1 MKVVILA
8 GGQGTRIS
16 EESYLK
22 PKPMVEIGGKPILW
36 HIMKG
41 FEAQGFN
48 DFIICLGYKGHMIKD
63 YFINYYL
70 YNSDVT
76 IDLASNKLD
85 VHRTNAESFKV
96 TLVDTGLH
104 TLTAGRLQQVRRY
117 LGDEDFLLTYGD
129 GLADVDLH
137 KLIDQHK
144 NQKKLA
150 TVTAVQ
156 PEGRFGLVGIDQK
169 DTVTQFHEKPLGD
182 GGWIN
187 GGFFVMS
194 PGVFSYLPGNAD
206 VQMLEQDT
214 LENLAHDHQL
224 AAYKHHGFWKCM
236 DALRDKEDL
245 EKLWSSGHPAWKTW
259 A

>member
-8 GGQGTRIS
+8 GGLGTRIA
-16 EESYLK
+16 EESLLR

-36 HIMKG
+36 HIMKI

-48 DFIICLGYKGHMIKD
+48 EFIICLGYKGHMIKD

-76 IDLASNKLD
+76 IDLASNSFD
-85 VHRTNAESFKV
+85 IHRTNSETFKV

-104 TLTAGRLQQVRRY
+104 TLTAGRLKQVQRY
-117 LGDEDFLLTYGD
+117 LGDEEFFMTYGD
-129 GLADVDLH
+129 GLANVNLH
-137 KLIDQHK
+137 NLLEFHKKQEKLVT
-144 NQKKLA
+144 L
-150 TVTAVQ
+150 TAVQ
-156 PEGRFGLVGIDQK
+156 PAGRFGLLGIDRNNI
-169 DTVTQFHEKPLGD
+169 VTQFQEKPLGD

-194 PGVFSYLPGNAD
+194 SGIFSYLPQQAD
-206 VQMLEQDT
+206 KQMLEQDT
-214 LENLAHDHQL
+214 LENLAFDREL

-236 DALRDKEDL
+236 DALRDKEEL
-245 EKLWSSGHPAWKTW
+245 EMLWNSGHPSWKVW
-259 A
+259 S

>member
-8 GGQGTRIS
+8 GGLGTRIS
-16 EESYLK
+16 EESYLR

-36 HIMKG
+36 HIMKI

-48 DFIICLGYKGHMIKD
+48 DFIICLGYKGYMIKD

-70 YNSDVT
+70 YSSDVT
-76 IDLASNKLD
+76 VDLASNSLHI
-85 VHRTNAESFKV
+85 HRTNSENFRV

-104 TLTAGRLQQVRRY
+104 TQTAGRLKQVRRY
-117 LGDEDFLLTYGD
+117 LGEKDFLLTYGD
-129 GLADVDLH
+129 GLADVDLQKLVAFH
-137 KLIDQHK
+137 KKQ
-144 NQKKLA
+144 QKLT

-156 PEGRFGLVGIDQK
+156 PAGRFGLVGIDK
-169 DTVTQFHEKPLGD
+169 DDIVTNFHEKSLGD

-194 PGVFSYLPGNAD
+194 PGIFSYLPEYAD
-206 VQMLEQDT
+206 TQMLEQDT
-214 LENLAHDHQL
+214 LEGLARDRQL

-236 DALRDKEDL
+236 DALRDKQDL
-245 EKLWSSGHPAWKTW
+245 EAIWNSEKPAWKIWT
-259 A
+259 